1 MQACNSMLLCN
12 CKKERNRE
20 DKKMY
25 QVIFKNTKT
34 HTTNI
39 QTFATKDK
47 AERAIWLELMSCDYM
62 TAKLVEPKH

>member
-1 MQACNSMLLCN
+1 
-12 CKKERNRE
+12 
-20 DKKMY
+20 MY